1 MARALPRTLPSG
13 LHGLVLLLLVGGV
26 VQAAPVVPHTEVLPP
41 ELPWNGASRSLALPA
56 DSADPFITPFEKS
69 GRKASPSYDETFAYL
84 RRLVAAAPELDMV
97 SLGKSGEG
105 RDVFMVVASR
115 GQLFTPA
122 ALAASKKPVV
132 LVQGGIHAGE
142 IDGKDAGLMLLRD
155 LTVGGKL
162 NALLDQVELLYVP
175 IFNVDGHERSG
186 PYGRINQR
194 GPEKM
199 GWRTTARNL
208 NLNRDYMKAEAPEM
222 RAMLGAIAAWQPDLY
237 VDVHVTDGID
247 YQYDVS
253 WGYGGEDGWSPAIS
267 RFLSQVLDPPVQ
279 QKLEAAGHAPH
290 YLIFSLDSDNPDQ
303 GHIKWQNGAPRFSDS
318 YGAARHLPTILVE
331 NHSLKSHERRVLGT
345 YVFLQG
351 VLETVGKNAAALEQA
366 IAEDRA
372 RRPDPLPLRFD
383 LKAGVPPVVI
393 DFLGVEYR
401 QEKSAA
407 SGTKTVFTGV
417 PVAKQIPRLEKVEAV
432 AKAARPKAYLVPPQ
446 WPEAIENLAIH
457 GIRTERFEAPR
468 QLEVEMYRLEGAKI
482 AGQSFEGRVG
492 IELASPPRLEK
503 RKETFPAGTIR
514 VPTDQPLG
522 DLAMLLLEPESEDSL
537 LRWGYFLEILSR
549 TEYVEPYVM
558 APMAEKML
566 AADPALAAEF
576 AKKLE
581 DEKFAADPQAR
592 LQFFYRKTP
601 YFDDRHLLYPV
612 ARE

>member
-1 MARALPRTLPSG
+1 MARALLG
-13 LHGLVLLLLVGGV
+13 LALLLTLGGAV
-26 VQAAPVVPHTEVLPP
+26 RAAPVVPHGDVLPP
-41 ELPWNGASRSLALPA
+41 DLPWNGASRALALPEG
-56 DSADPFITPFEKS
+56 SADPWITPFEKS
-69 GRKASPSYDETFAYL
+69 GRVASPSYDETFAYL
-84 RRLVAAAPELDMV
+84 RRLVAAAPELDLV
-97 SLGKSGEG
+97 SLGKSGAG

-122 ALAASKKPVV
+122 AIAGSKKPVV

-186 PYGRINQR
+186 PYNRINQR
-194 GPEKM
+194 GPERM

-208 NLNRDYMKAEAPEM
+208 NLNRDFMKAEAPEM

-237 VDVHVTDGID
+237 IDVHVTDGID
-247 YQYDVS
+247 YQYDVT
-253 WGYGGEDGWSPAIS
+253 WGYGGEEGWSPAIS
-267 RFLSQVLDPPVQ
+267 RFLSGVLDPPVQ
-279 QKLEAAGHAPH
+279 KKLETAGHTPH
-290 YLIFSLDSDNPDQ
+290 YLVFSLDSDHPGQ
-303 GHIKWQNGAPRFSDS
+303 GHLKWQNGSPRFSDS

-345 YVFLQG
+345 YVFLAG
-351 VLETVGKNAAALEQA
+351 VLETVGANAAALEQA
-366 IAEDRA
+366 IADDRA

-383 LKAGVPPVVI
+383 LDAGAPPVEI

-401 QEKSAA
+401 QEKSPAA
-407 SGTKTVFTGV
+407 GTKTVFTGAPAARKV
-417 PVAKQIPRLEKVEAV
+417 GRLEKVKIV
-432 AKAARPKAYLVPPQ
+432 AKASRPKAYLVPPE
-446 WPEAIENLAIH
+446 WPEVIEKLAIH

-468 QLEVEMYRLEGAKI
+468 QLEVEMYRLAGAKI
-482 AGQSFEGRVG
+482 ATQAFEGRVG
-492 IELASPPRLEK
+492 IQLETPPTLEK

-537 LRWGYFLEILSR
+537 LQWGFFLEILSR

-566 AADPALAAEF
+566 AADPVLGAEF

-592 LQFFYRKTP
+592 LQFFYQKTP